1 MMSSIGAGASR
12 RAWTMIALAAALCLL
27 LTSAGFATTYY
38 VDSVSGND
46 NYNGT
51 SQSTPWQNLTK
62 VSTVTF
68 SSGDQILLKCG
79 SVWNGQ
85 QLYPKGSGS
94 SGSPIVINSYSTGAK
109 PLINGQGAFQEAVKL
124 SNQQYWEVNN
134 LEITNWA
141 ATAGIYQGL
150 HVLNTDAGTLNHIYL
165 QNLNIHDVNGAMST
179 GLDKGKGNGGILME
193 VAGSSTPSKFNDI
206 LIQGCSVHD
215 LSRTCIKFFSSW
227 GSFCTNPTV
236 VLSTNVV
243 VRNNVV
249 TNYAGDG
256 ICAHF
261 AVGALVEYNVSSG
274 GCTNLDLANVPIW
287 FWDNQNSVI
296 QYNEAYGTV
305 QTRDGMAWDVDG
317 CTSGSVL
324 QYNYSHDNAGGFVMF
339 VSSPDCAAKNYS
351 YVRLPFC
358 SNNTA
363 RYNISQRD
371 STRVLRFSGKVND
384 NYVYNNTIYVGAG
397 TAKTVDSSKCGST
410 GPTKQGPVNTYLYNN
425 IIYNTEASGAS
436 YTFVGTNYVWDYNLF
451 YGNHPSGEPS
461 DAHKLTSDPLLV
473 NPGSGGTGRLT
484 VDGYKLQAG
493 SPARDS
499 GMTISGN
506 GGLDYWGNP
515 VPSGSGPDRG
525 ANEYVSGGG
534 SPPVTNFTG
543 NPTAGQAPLTV
554 AFTDTSSGSPTSWS
568 WTFGDGGTSTA
579 HNPSHVY
586 AVGTYT
592 VSLTAA
598 NQYGSD
604 GETKPNYITA
614 SSGGVPPAADFV
626 GSPLSG
632 VPPLAVGFTDM
643 STGSPTSWSWTFGDG
658 GTSTAQNP
666 SHTYN
671 ATGQYTVAL
680 TATNQ
685 YGSNTNT
692 KPNYITVA
700 AGGNYSCTALT
711 VEAGTVTS
719 GDHTSTHVSDN
730 VYLVVNSAKSP
741 KQNVRLQ
748 YTFETGLGSLS
759 SLSVTDEV
767 QCSNLGSVGYQ
778 YRFVDCWN
786 YSTSQ
791 WVQINRIRITTAGA
805 DVTNTTPVTSP
816 SPYLSAT
823 GQVRVRMRYGEVNN
837 ETWTLSVDLMKIT
850 ATP

>member
-1 MMSSIGAGASR
+1 MGEMGR
-12 RAWTMIALAAALCLL
+12 RRLVVSLLVFVLCCAFVSLAC
-27 LTSAGFATTYY
+27 ATTYY
-38 VDSVSGND
+38 VDSVAGND
-46 NYNGT
+46 NNSGT
-51 SQSTPWQNLTK
+51 SSGSPWQTLTK

-68 SSGDQILLKCG
+68 AAGDQILLKCS

-124 SNQQYWEVNN
+124 SNQQYWELNN

-150 HVLNTDAGTLNHIYL
+150 HVVNTDAGTLNHLYL
-165 QNLNIHDVNGAMST
+165 QNLNIHDVNGAMTT
-179 GLDKGKGNGGILME
+179 GLDKGKGNAGILME
-193 VAGSSTPSKFNDI
+193 VAGAATPSKWNDV
-206 LIQGCSVHD
+206 LIQGCNIHD
-215 LSRTCIKFFSSW
+215 LSRTCLKFFSSW

-236 VLSTNVV
+236 TLSTNVV
-243 VRNNVV
+243 VRNNTV

-256 ICAHF
+256 ICTHF
-261 AVGALVEYNVSSG
+261 SIGALTEYNVSSG
-274 GCTNLDLANVPIW
+274 GCTNTTLANVPIW

-305 QTRDGMAWDVDG
+305 NTVDGMAWDVDG

-324 QYNYSHDNAGGFVMF
+324 QYNYSHNNAGGFVMF
-339 VSSPDCAAKNYS
+339 VSSPDCAAENFA
-351 YVRLPFC
+351 YVRLPYC
-358 SNNTA
+358 SNNIV

-371 STRVLRFSGKVND
+371 STRVLRFSGKIND
-384 NYVYNNTIYVGAG
+384 NYVYNNTIFVGTG
-397 TAKTVDSSKCGST
+397 TGKTVDSNKCGSI
-410 GPTKQGPVNTYLYNN
+410 GPKKQGPVNTFMYNN

-436 YTFVGTNYVWDYNLF
+436 YTFTGTNYVWDYNLF

-473 NPGSGGTGRLT
+473 SPGSGGTGRLT
-484 VDGYKLQAG
+484 VDGYKLQSG
-493 SPARDS
+493 SPAKDS

-525 ANEYVSGGG
+525 ANEYVAGG

-543 NPTAGQAPLTV
+543 NPTSGQAPLTV
-554 AFTDTSSGSPTSWS
+554 AFTDTSAGNPTSWS
-568 WTFGDGGTSTA
+568 WTFGDSSTSTA
-579 HNPSHVY
+579 QNPSHVY
-586 AVGTYT
+586 AAGTYT
-592 VSLTAA
+592 VALTATNA
-598 NQYGSD
+598 YGSNTN
-604 GETKPNYITA
+604 TKTNYITS
-614 SSGGVPPAADFV
+614 SSGGVPPSADFT
-626 GSPLSG
+626 GNPTSG
-632 VPPLAVGFTDM
+632 VPPLVVVFTDA

-658 GTSTAQNP
+658 GTATTQNP

-671 ATGQYTVAL
+671 AAGAYTVAL

-692 KPNYITVA
+692 KTNYINIA
-700 AGGNYSCTALT
+700 SGGNYTCTALS
-711 VEAGTVTS
+711 VDSGTVTS

-741 KQNVRLQ
+741 KQSVWLS

-759 SLSVTDEV
+759 SLTVTDEV
-767 QCSNLGSVGYQ
+767 QCSNVGSTGYQ
-778 YRFVDCWN
+778 YRYLDCWD
-786 YSTSQ
+786 YTTSA
-791 WVQINRIRITTAGA
+791 WVQANRIRLTSAGS
-805 DVTNTTPVTSP
+805 DITNTTPVTSP
-816 SPYLSAT
+816 ANYRSAT
-823 GQVRVRMRYGEVNN
+823 GQVKVRIRYGEVNN

>member
-1 MMSSIGAGASR
+1 MGEMYR
-12 RAWTMIALAAALCLL
+12 RSLVVSLLTLL
-27 LTSAGFATTYY
+27 LCCAFASLACATTYY
-38 VDSVSGND
+38 VDSVAGND
-46 NYNGT
+46 NNGGT
-51 SQSTPWQNLTK
+51 SSGSPWQNLTK
-62 VSTVTF
+62 VNTITF
-68 SSGDQILLKCG
+68 AAGDQILLKCG

-94 SGSPIVINSYSTGAK
+94 SGNPIVINSYSTGAK
-109 PLINGQGAFQEAVKL
+109 PLINGQGAFQEAVLL
-124 SNQQYWEVNN
+124 SNQQYWELNN
-134 LEITNWA
+134 LEVTNWA
-141 ATAGIYQGL
+141 ATAGIYQGI
-150 HVLNTDAGTLNHIYL
+150 HILNTDAGTLNHIYL

-179 GLDKGKGNGGILME
+179 GLDKGKGNGGILIE
-193 VAGSSTPSKFNDI
+193 VAGTATPSKFNDI
-206 LIQGCSVHD
+206 LVQGCSVHD
-215 LSRTCIKFFSSW
+215 LSRTAIKFMSSW

-243 VRNNVV
+243 MRNNTVA
-249 TNYAGDG
+249 NYAGDG

-261 AVGALVEYNVSSG
+261 STGAITEYNVSSG

-339 VSSPDCAAKNYS
+339 VCSPDCAAKNYS

-358 SNNTA
+358 SNNIA

-384 NYVYNNTIYVGAG
+384 NYVYNNTMYIGAG
-397 TAKTVDSSKCGST
+397 TAKTVDSGKCGST
-410 GPTKQGPVNTYLYNN
+410 GPTKQGPVNTYMYNN
-425 IIYNTEASGAS
+425 IIYNTEASGAA
-436 YTFVGTNYVWDYNLF
+436 YTFVGTNYVWDYNVF
-451 YGNHPSGEPS
+451 YGNHPAGEPS

-543 NPTAGQAPLTV
+543 NPTSGQAPLTV

-579 HNPSHVY
+579 RNPSHVY
-586 AVGTYT
+586 AAGTYT
-592 VSLTAA
+592 VALTATNA
-598 NQYGSD
+598 YGSNTN
-604 GETKPNYITA
+604 TKTNYITA
-614 SSGGVPPAADFV
+614 SSGGTPPTANFS
-626 GSPLSG
+626 GYPTSG
-632 VPPLAVGFTDM
+632 VPPLAVAFTDA

-671 ATGQYTVAL
+671 AAGSYTVAL

-692 KPNYITVA
+692 KTGYINVGS
-700 AGGNYSCTALT
+700 GGNYSCTSLT
-711 VEAGTVTS
+711 IEVGTLVS
-719 GDHTSTHVSDN
+719 GSHSDTHVSDDVRIVIN
-730 VYLVVNSAKSP
+730 AVKSG
-741 KQNVRLQ
+741 KYSVDNA

-759 SLSVTDEV
+759 SLTVTNES
-767 QCSNLGSVGYQ
+767 QYSNLGSTGYQ
-778 YRFVDCWN
+778 YRYVDVWN
-786 YSTSQ
+786 YTTNG
-791 WVQINRIRITTAGA
+791 WVQVANPRISTAGA
-805 DVTNTTPVTSP
+805 DVTTVTSVP
-816 SPYLSAT
+816 SPSVYRSST
-823 GQVRVRMRYGEVNN
+823 GQVKVRFRHGHVNG
-837 ETWTLSVDLMKIT
+837 TAWTLSEDYVKIT